1 MDKFHTH
8 SKAIENAFGHMDNLL
23 KQTGPQGFTKAVQS
37 MQIASCKDLV
47 FGQNHSWRHSSLKIT
62 MTMKSLQ
69 LKWTEG
75 QQKLLE
81 NGVKDSDVHAL
92 QRAQM
97 MTKLIASLKKHDG
110 PLNSDKEIDAFLKK
124 YKKSSE
130 KEIARMLN
138 EEIRFRRDSNLRF
151 SVSKECY
158 LYRQRGLSN
167 EQRIKNLR
175 LLVQRPDGRSSATM
189 DDLRSVILEET
200 PVATS
205 QLPVDTTEMVI

>member
-1 MDKFHTH
+1 
-8 SKAIENAFGHMDNLL
+8 
-23 KQTGPQGFTKAVQS
+23 
-37 MQIASCKDLV
+37 
-47 FGQNHSWRHSSLKIT
+47 
-62 MTMKSLQ
+62 
-69 LKWTEG
+69 
-75 QQKLLE
+75 
-81 NGVKDSDVHAL
+81 
-92 QRAQM
+92 
-97 MTKLIASLKKHDG
+97 
-110 PLNSDKEIDAFLKK
+110 
-124 YKKSSE
+124 
-130 KEIARMLN
+130 MLN